1 MVSTPLKSISQNGNL
16 PQIEVKIKM
25 FETTT
30 QIPILLRSQLPSHTK
45 KKQLLRGEIPNS
57 ARCWVPQIYPSDGRP
72 VLSIKRSGLKVSS
85 GRWWLQQHFLS
96 LQLELPSGKRSH
108 SNGKWTLWRCISY
121 WKWGFSMAML
131 VYQRVFV
138 DLLHRFPQCSMGRFF
153 LQTPPFGSPWK
164 KCGHVSP
171 SMYR

>member
-16 PQIEVKIKM
+16 PQIEVKIKI
-25 FETTT
+25 FQNHHPDPPFFWEANFLH
-30 QIPILLRSQLPSHTK
+30 IPK
-45 KKQLLRGEIPNS
+45 KNQLLRGEIPSS

-138 DLLHRFPQCSMGRFF
+138 DLLHRFPQCSMGRVFF
-153 LQTPPFGSPWK
+153 ANAAIWIPLK
-164 KCGHVSP
+164 KMWPCFTFYV
-171 SMYR
+171 